1 MGGHEEEHIP
11 NWFLSVVDKMN
22 HSRADYT
29 NDCVREDDFNC
40 RLQPTEFPSPLSL
53 PPPPLPPPS
62 PSSDK
67 AACTA
72 LYNYVIAYYSIESS
86 QLSQVSSEEVP

>member
-1 MGGHEEEHIP
+1 MIVSVKMISIADC
-11 NWFLSVVDKMN
+11 NRLS
-22 HSRADYT
+22 
-29 NDCVREDDFNC
+29 F
-40 RLQPTEFPSPLSL
+40 
-53 PPPPLPPPS
+53 PPPS